1 MIASS
6 KKKSKVQDLLGR
18 SSAGHGR
25 KTDDFTAGGG
35 MTGRER
41 SDSENIS
48 RSLVKVSST
57 DAFLILSFILS
68 IQKSGPWPKKPNL
81 TSSRYYGHRK
91 S

>member
-6 KKKSKVQDLLGR
+6 KKKSKAQDLLGR

-57 DAFLILSFILS
+57 DALLILSFILS
-68 IQKSGPWPKKPNL
+68 NQKNAPWPKKPNL
-81 TSSRYYGHRK
+81 TSLPSCGHRT